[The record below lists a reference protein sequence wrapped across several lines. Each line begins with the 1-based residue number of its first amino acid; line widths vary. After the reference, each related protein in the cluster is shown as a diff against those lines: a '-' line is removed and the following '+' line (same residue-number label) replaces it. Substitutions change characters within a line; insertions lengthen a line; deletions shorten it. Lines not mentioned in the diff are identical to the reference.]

1 MTYTLRIAL
10 DDRPGSLARIAA
22 ALGAIGANIV
32 ELDVLERSVDL
43 AIDQLVV
50 QAPGRSGPEVRD
62 AIDGVEGATVEVL
75 RPTRRHAGLPPLGLA
90 VRLARAHGDDL
101 LRTLADGAVVTFEAT
116 WAIVVRDRSPQPEV
130 LAASAGAP
138 SLVDVPTPWL
148 PLRDVRR
155 IPAGTWT
162 PASWLRAEQPLAL
175 AAAPLRSASEALV
188 VCRPYGPRFAQRE
201 LGDLAMLAEL
211 AVAELGRVAH
221 APAAAATAVA

>member
-22 ALGAIGANIV
+22 ALGDVGANIV

-43 AIDQLVV
+43 AVDQLVV
-50 QAPGRSGPEVRD
+50 QAPGRTGQEVRD
-62 AIDGVEGATVEVL
+62 AIDGVDGATVEVL

-90 VRLARAHGDDL
+90 VRLARADGGDL
-101 LRTLADGAVVTFEAT
+101 LRTLADGTVVTFEGT
-116 WAIVVRDRSPQPEV
+116 WAAIVRDRSPQTEV

-138 SLVDVPTPWL
+138 SFLDVPTPWL

-155 IPAGTWT
+155 IPSGSWT
-162 PASWLRAEQPLAL
+162 PPDWLRADEPLAL
-175 AAAPLRSASEALV
+175 AAAPLRSADEALV

-201 LGDLAMLAEL
+201 LGDLAMLADL
-211 AVAELGRVAH
+211 AVAELARAE
-221 APAAAATAVA
+221 ADAALV

>member
-1 MTYTLRIAL
+1 MTYTLRLAL

-22 ALGAIGANIV
+22 ALGDVGANIV

-50 QAPGRSGPEVRD
+50 QAPGRTGPEVRA
-62 AIDGVEGATVEVL
+62 AIDGVPGATVEVL

-90 VRLARAHGDDL
+90 VRLARAPTSDV

-116 WAIVVRDRSPQPEV
+116 WAAVVRSRDPQTEV
-130 LAASAGAP
+130 VAASAGAP
-138 SLVDVPTPWL
+138 SFVDVPTPWL
-148 PLRDVRR
+148 PVRDVRR

-162 PASWLRAEQPLAL
+162 PAEWLRADQPLAL
-175 AAAPLRSASEALV
+175 AAAPLRSAGEALV

-211 AVAELGRVAH
+211 AVAELSRQDAGAL
-221 APAAAATAVA
+221 A